1 MVGFLTFQNMTLR
14 FVYIDNREQF
24 NLLACKQFNK
34 IYLLVLI
41 SDLIHTQSCRN
52 DHLHS

>member
-1 MVGFLTFQNMTLR
+1 MVGFLTFPN
-14 FVYIDNREQF
+14 IDTREQF

-34 IYLLVLI
+34 IYPLVLI